1 MRRRRLPG
9 AVAVLGAALLAIGT
23 AGAVAAQGRG
33 TAAGLYTAAQADAG
47 ERLYTIHCAMCHGAA
62 LQGTVE
68 VPPLTGRFLANW
80 GGRPL
85 GEVFHYMSRAMPQ
98 HAPGA
103 LSAADNANVL
113 AFLLRANGAPA
124 GERDLPSDSAQLNRI
139 RFDAVQPTP

>member
-1 MRRRRLPG
+1 MKRG
-9 AVAVLGAALLAIGT
+9 ALSCAALVLAAALFAYG
-23 AGAVAAQGRG
+23 GSVAAQGRG
-33 TAAGLYTAAQADAG
+33 TAAGLYTSAQADAG
-47 ERLYTIHCAMCHGAA
+47 ERIYAIHCAMCHGAA

-103 LSAADNANVL
+103 LSAVDNAKVL
-113 AFLLRANGAPA
+113 AFVLRANGAPA
-124 GERDLPSDSAQLNRI
+124 GNRDLPSDSAELDRI
-139 RFDAVQPTP
+139 RFDAVPPLP

>member
-1 MRRRRLPG
+1 MSGRGLPG
-9 AVAVLGAALLAIGT
+9 AVAVLGAALLAVGT
-23 AGAVAAQGRG
+23 VGTVAAQGRG
-33 TAAGLYTAAQADAG
+33 TAAGLYSAAQADAG
-47 ERLYTIHCAMCHGAA
+47 ARLYAIHCAMCHGAA

-103 LSAADNANVL
+103 LSAADNAKVL
-113 AFLLRANGAPA
+113 AYVLRANGAPA
-124 GERDLPSDSAQLNRI
+124 GDRDLPSETVQLNRI
-139 RFDAVQPTP
+139 RFDAVQSLP